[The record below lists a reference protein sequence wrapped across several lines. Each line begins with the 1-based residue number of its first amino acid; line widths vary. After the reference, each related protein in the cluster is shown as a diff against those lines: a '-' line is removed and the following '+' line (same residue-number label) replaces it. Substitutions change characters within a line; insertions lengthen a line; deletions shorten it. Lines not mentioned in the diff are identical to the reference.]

1 MCSGDDHNCPQFEL
15 HRKKLLEDLDSERR
29 SFLKSAFVAG
39 GGAAAWAA
47 SGTLTSPAS
56 AQTKPGQPTYH
67 YLPATA
73 DTVHWGYF
81 SKLLKPQLEVDS
93 GDYVTIEA
101 LTHHAND
108 DAERMIKGDAGAE
121 SVFLWTK
128 DKKGVNRRG
137 AGPIDG
143 KLLGRGAG
151 EGFGVHICTGPV
163 FIRGAE
169 PGDILEVRI
178 MDVKPRPCANP
189 AYAGKSFG
197 SNAAA
202 WWGFQYNDLIT
213 DPKPREVCTIYEIDT
228 SGQRNWAQA
237 VYNFRWT
244 PQTDPY
250 GVVHKIIDYPGVP
263 VDHSTVQ
270 ENHNVLKNVR
280 IPIRPHFGVMGL
292 APKEADIVDSIPPS
306 YFGGNMDNWRIG
318 KGATMYYPVAVPGG
332 LFSIGDSH
340 AAQGDSE
347 LCGTAIEMSL
357 TGTFQLILH
366 KQNTLTG
373 SLAGLNYPLLE
384 TQDEW
389 VMHGFSFAN
398 YLAELGP
405 DAQSE
410 IYKKSSIDLAL
421 RDAFRKMRS
430 FLMTTKGLT
439 EDEAISLISI
449 GVDFG
454 VTQVVD
460 GNWGIHAIIK
470 KVCSPAPRQC
480 DCSGSPPSGER
491 VSEVR
496 NVADLFRS
504 RNAGRVS
511 GSGAPKSLDPE
522 ARRGKRKRRAEGAMR
537 RFRDPDGECGGRG
550 SFPVC
555 SE

>member
-1 MCSGDDHNCPQFEL
+1 MCTGDDKTCPDFEL
-15 HRKKLLEDLDSERR
+15 HRQKLLNELDHERR
-29 SFLKSAFVAG
+29 GFLKSAFVAG

-47 SGTLTSPAS
+47 SGTLASPAS
-56 AQTKPGQPTYH
+56 AATSPGQPAYH
-67 YLPATA
+67 YLPANA

-93 GDYVTIEA
+93 GDYITIEA

-108 DAERMIKGDAGAE
+108 DAERMVKGDPGAE

-143 KLLGRGAG
+143 KLFGRGAG

-163 FIRGAE
+163 YVRGAE

-202 WWGFQYNDLIT
+202 WWGFQYSDLIT
-213 DPKPREVCTIYEIDT
+213 EPKPREVCTIYEIDT

-250 GVVHKIIDYPGVP
+250 GVTHKIIDYPGVP
-263 VDHSTVQ
+263 VDHSTIQ

-280 IPIRPHFGVMGL
+280 IPIRPHFGVMGV
-292 APKEADIVDSIPPS
+292 APKEADIVDSIPPG

-332 LFSIGDSH
+332 LFSVGDSH

-366 KQNTLTG
+366 KKA
-373 SLAGLNYPLLE
+373 SLAGTPLESLNYPLLE
-384 TQDEW
+384 TQTEF
-389 VMHGFSFAN
+389 VLHGFSFPN

-405 DAQSE
+405 KAQSE
-410 IYKKSSIDLAL
+410 IYSKSSIDLAL
-421 RDAFRKMRS
+421 RDAFRKMRH
-430 FLMTTKGLT
+430 FLMTTQGLS
-439 EDEAISLISI
+439 EDEAVSLMSV

-460 GNWGIHAIIK
+460 GNWGIHAIVK
-470 KVCSPAPRQC
+470 KTLFVGPA
-480 DCSGSPPSGER
+480 S
-491 VSEVR
+491 
-496 NVADLFRS
+496 
-504 RNAGRVS
+504 
-511 GSGAPKSLDPE
+511 
-522 ARRGKRKRRAEGAMR
+522 
-537 RFRDPDGECGGRG
+537 
-550 SFPVC
+550 
-555 SE
+555 

>member
-1 MCSGDDHNCPQFEL
+1 MCEGDDHNCPQFEQ
-15 HRKKLLEDLDSERR
+15 HRQRLLDELDAERR
-29 SFLKSAFVAG
+29 SFLKSAFVAS
-39 GGAAAWAA
+39 GGAAAAWAGGGA
-47 SGTLTSPAS
+47 LVSPAS
-56 AQTKPGQPTYH
+56 AQSHTGRSAYH

-81 SKLLKPQLEVDS
+81 SKLLKPQLEIDS

-108 DAERMIKGDAGAE
+108 DAERMVKGDPGAE

-143 KLLGRGAG
+143 KLLGRGSG

-163 FIRGAE
+163 YVRDAE

-202 WWGFQYNDLIT
+202 WWGFHYKELIT
-213 DPKPREVCTIYEIDT
+213 EPKPREVITIYEIDT

-237 VYNFRWT
+237 IYNFRWT
-244 PQTDPY
+244 PQTDPF
-250 GVVHKIIDYPGVP
+250 GVFHKTIDYPGVP

-270 ENHNVLKNVR
+270 ENHGILQNVR
-280 IPIRPHFGVMGL
+280 IPIRPHFGVMGV
-292 APKEADIVDSIPPS
+292 APKEADFVDSIPPS
-306 YFGGNMDNWRIG
+306 YFGGNMDNWRVG
-318 KGATMYYPVAVPGG
+318 KGATMYYPIAVPGG

-340 AAQGDSE
+340 ASQGDSE
-347 LCGTAIEMSL
+347 MCGTAIECSL
-357 TGTFQLILH
+357 TGTFQLVLH
-366 KQNTLTG
+366 KKSALTG

-389 VMHGFSFAN
+389 VLHGFSYAN
-398 YLAELGP
+398 YLEELGP
-405 DAQSE
+405 TAQQD
-410 IYKKSSIDLAL
+410 IYQKSSIDLAL
-421 RDAFRKMRS
+421 KDAFRKVRT
-430 FLMTTKGLT
+430 FLMTTKGLS
-439 EDEAISLISI
+439 EDEAISLSSVA
-449 GVDFG
+449 VDFG

-470 KVCSPAPRQC
+470 KS
-480 DCSGSPPSGER
+480 
-491 VSEVR
+491 
-496 NVADLFRS
+496 LF
-504 RNAGRVS
+504 AGATV
-511 GSGAPKSLDPE
+511 
-522 ARRGKRKRRAEGAMR
+522 
-537 RFRDPDGECGGRG
+537 
-550 SFPVC
+550 
-555 SE
+555 

>member
-1 MCSGDDHNCPQFEL
+1 MSFPSLVGSGATAWAPSFRIVRQCVNFDSRYNRDQGVRIMCEGDDHNCPQFEQ
-15 HRKKLLEDLDSERR
+15 HRQRLLDELDAERR
-29 SFLKSAFVAG
+29 SFLKSAFVAS
-39 GGAAAWAA
+39 GGAAAVWAGGG
-47 SGTLTSPAS
+47 SLVSSAS
-56 AQTKPGQPTYH
+56 AQSHAGRSAYH

-81 SKLLKPQLEVDS
+81 SKLLKPQLEIDS

-108 DAERMIKGDAGAE
+108 DAERMVKGDPGAE

-143 KLLGRGAG
+143 KLLGRGSG

-163 FIRGAE
+163 YMRDAE

-178 MDVKPRPCANP
+178 MDVKPRPSANP

-202 WWGFQYNDLIT
+202 WWGFHYKELIT
-213 DPKPREVCTIYEIDT
+213 EPKPREVITIYEIDT

-237 VYNFRWT
+237 IYNFRWT
-244 PQTDPY
+244 PQTDPF
-250 GVVHKIIDYPGVP
+250 GVVHKTIDYPGVP

-270 ENHNVLKNVR
+270 ENHGILQNVR
-280 IPIRPHFGVMGL
+280 IPIRPHFGVMGV
-292 APKEADIVDSIPPS
+292 APKEADFVDSIPPS
-306 YFGGNMDNWRIG
+306 YFGGNMDNWRVG

-340 AAQGDSE
+340 ASQGDSE
-347 LCGTAIEMSL
+347 MCGTAIECSL
-357 TGTFQLILH
+357 TGTFQLVLH
-366 KQNTLTG
+366 KRNALTG

-389 VMHGFSFAN
+389 VLHGFSYAN
-398 YLAELGP
+398 YLEELGP
-405 DAQSE
+405 TAQQD
-410 IYKKSSIDLAL
+410 IYQKSSIDLAL
-421 RDAFRKMRS
+421 KDAFRKVRT
-430 FLMTTKGLT
+430 FLMTTKGLS
-439 EDEAISLISI
+439 EDEAISLSSVA
-449 GVDFG
+449 VDFG

-470 KVCSPAPRQC
+470 KS
-480 DCSGSPPSGER
+480 
-491 VSEVR
+491 
-496 NVADLFRS
+496 LF
-504 RNAGRVS
+504 AGATV
-511 GSGAPKSLDPE
+511 
-522 ARRGKRKRRAEGAMR
+522 
-537 RFRDPDGECGGRG
+537 
-550 SFPVC
+550 
-555 SE
+555 